1 MSIQWGRVL
10 IAAFLMELVLVA
22 IAIPLTLSGQDGAL
36 NYVVPPASF
45 VATFAITVWLG
56 RRFTSRPILHGALI
70 GLAGSLMY
78 VALTVG
84 APEPWPYLLAHAL
97 KIAGGAAGGL
107 VLAGRPATTQFALRG
122 R

>member
-1 MSIQWGRVL
+1 MSIQWGRIVL
-10 IAAFLMELVLVA
+10 AAFLMELVLIA
-22 IAIPLTLSGQDGAL
+22 IAVPLTLSGEGPAL

-56 RRFTSRPILHGALI
+56 RRFTSRPILHGVLI
-70 GLAGSLMY
+70 GLAGALIY
-78 VALTVG
+78 VALTRG

-97 KIAGGAAGGL
+97 KIAGGAAGGA
-107 VLAGRPATTQFALRG
+107 VLAGRPATTHAALRS